1 MTLPLLTESLLKLTA
16 ITMRAP
22 SARQTETGTGL
33 TRAPSISQ
41 RPLILTG
48 RKMPGS
54 ANDA

>member
-33 TRAPSISQ
+33 TSAPSISQ